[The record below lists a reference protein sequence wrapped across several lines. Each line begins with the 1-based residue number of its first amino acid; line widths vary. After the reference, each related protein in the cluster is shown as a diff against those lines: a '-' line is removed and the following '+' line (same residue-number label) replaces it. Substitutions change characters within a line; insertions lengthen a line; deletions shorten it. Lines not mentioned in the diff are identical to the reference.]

1 MRTKTL
7 IIFLLLLAGLLAGY
21 AAWGRTLAAA
31 AVAGTAPEWLQGLV
45 NAVYPRLA
53 VEKHR
58 FEAAFFLRKADQ
70 VVLRFALVAGLLA
83 TGRYLLGRRP
93 GLWVY
98 GHAFWNRP
106 VPVGRVRVLQI
117 LFYAALLFFSHEWYA
132 ELASRHGAAVFYKP
146 LPLLRPLPAGFP
158 PPPVLALLCGSLWA
172 TCGLAMLGR
181 WAVWS
186 GGLAAG
192 LFVLLQ
198 AWLYS
203 FEKMDHTYALLT
215 YAALPMPWLLAER
228 QRAVREGQPLQAA
241 WPLRLVQ
248 LVIGLVYLQTGL
260 EKLLIGGPAWLHP
273 ETFRN
278 YLYLHQAPLGMWV
291 AGSDGLC
298 VLLPALALGFE
309 LGFVLIVFRPAW
321 AWVFLPA
328 GVLFHAGT
336 YLLLGV
342 GWYFN
347 GWIATYIFFIPWEK
361 LGAYLVGFPGFT
373 QRRKEGTQRAQRK
386 R

>member
-1 MRTKTL
+1 M
-7 IIFLLLLAGLLAGY
+7 ISLLLLAGLVAGY
-21 AAWGRTLAAA
+21 VGWGRTLAGA
-31 AVAGTAPEWLQGLV
+31 AVAGTAPEWFQGLV
-45 NAVYPRLA
+45 NAAYPRLA

-58 FEAAFFLRKADQ
+58 FEPAFFLRKADQ
-70 VVLRFALVAGLLA
+70 VVLRFALVAGLLV

-93 GLWVY
+93 AWWASL
-98 GHAFWNRP
+98 HAFPNRP
-106 VPVGRVRVLQI
+106 VPANRVRVLRI
-117 LFYAALLFFSHEWYA
+117 LFYAALLFFSHEWYFDLSA
-132 ELASRHGAAVFYKP
+132 RYGAAVFYKP
-146 LPLLRPLPAGFP
+146 LPLLRLLHLGFP
-158 PPPVLALLCGSLWA
+158 PPPVLAALCGLLWA
-172 TCGLAMLGR
+172 ACGLAMLNVR
-181 WAVWS
+181 PVAAA
-186 GGLAAG
+186 GLAAG

-215 YAALPMPWLLAER
+215 YAALPMPFLLAER
-228 QRAVREGQPLQAA
+228 QRALREGQLLQAA
-241 WPLRLVQ
+241 WPLRLIQ

-260 EKLLIGGPAWLHP
+260 EKLLIGGPGWLHP

-278 YLYLHQAPLGMWV
+278 YLYLHQAPLGLWV
-291 AGSDGLC
+291 AGSDVLC

-309 LGFVLIVFRPAW
+309 LGFILVVFRPAW

-361 LGAYLVGFPGFT
+361 VGPLYKGFT
-373 QRRKEGTQRAQRK
+373 QRRKERTQRAQRK
-386 R
+386 GSFKG

>member
-1 MRTKTL
+1 LRTNTL
-7 IIFLLLLAGLLAGY
+7 IISLLLLAGLVAGY
-21 AAWGRTLAAA
+21 AGWGRTLAEA
-31 AVAGTAPEWLQGLV
+31 AVAGTAPDWFQALV
-45 NAVYPRLA
+45 NTAYPRLA

-58 FEAAFFLRKADQ
+58 FEATFFLRKADQ
-70 VVLRFALVAGLLA
+70 VVLRFALVAGLLV

-93 GLWVY
+93 ALWVY

-106 VPVGRVRVLQI
+106 VPAGRVRVLRI
-117 LFYAALLFFSHEWYA
+117 LFYATLLFFSHEWYA
-132 ELASRHGAAVFYKP
+132 DLTARYGAAVFYKP
-146 LPLLRPLPAGFP
+146 LPLLRLLPGGFP
-158 PPPVLALLCGSLWA
+158 PPPVLAVLCASLWA
-172 TCGLAMLGR
+172 CCLLAMLGR
-181 WAVWS
+181 WAVWAAT
-186 GGLAAG
+186 GAAG

-198 AWLYS
+198 AWLFS

-228 QRAVREGQPLQAA
+228 LRALREGQPVQAA
-241 WPLRLVQ
+241 WPLRLIQ
-248 LVIGLVYLQTGL
+248 GVIGLVYLQTGL
-260 EKLLIGGPAWLHP
+260 EKLLIGGLGWLHP

-278 YLYLHQAPLGMWV
+278 YLYLHGAPPGLWV
-291 AGSDGLC
+291 AGSDVLC

-309 LGFVLIVFRPAW
+309 LGFILVVFRPAW

-347 GWIATYIFFIPWEK
+347 GWVATYIFFIPWEK
-361 LGAYLVGFPGFT
+361 TGDFLVRGFT
-373 QRRKEGTQRAQRK
+373 QRRKEAQRTQRIR
-386 R
+386 

>member
-1 MRTKTL
+1 M
-7 IIFLLLLAGLLAGY
+7 IFLLLLAGLVAGY
-21 AAWGRTLAAA
+21 AGWGRTLAGA
-31 AVAGTAPEWLQGLV
+31 AVAGTAPEWFQGLV
-45 NAVYPRLA
+45 NAAYPRLA

-70 VVLRFALVAGLLA
+70 VVLRFALVAGLLV

-93 GLWVY
+93 AWWVSL
-98 GHAFWNRP
+98 HAFWNRP
-106 VPVGRVRVLQI
+106 VPVDRVRVLRI

-132 ELASRHGAAVFYKP
+132 DLSARYGAAVFYKP
-146 LPLLRPLPAGFP
+146 LPLLRLLHLGFP
-158 PPPVLALLCGSLWA
+158 PPPVLAVLCGLLWA
-172 TCGLAMLGR
+172 ACGLAMLN
-181 WAVWS
+181 VWPVGAA
-186 GGLAAG
+186 GGAAG

-203 FEKMDHTYALLT
+203 FEKMNHTYALLT
-215 YAALPMPWLLAER
+215 YAALPMPWMLAGW
-228 QRAVREGQPLQAA
+228 QRARREGQPRQAA
-241 WPLRLVQ
+241 WPLRLIQ

-260 EKLLIGGPAWLHP
+260 EKLLIGGAGWLHP

-278 YLYLHQAPLGMWV
+278 YLYLHQAPLGLWV
-291 AGSDGLC
+291 AGSEVLC
-298 VLLPALALGFE
+298 VVLPVLVVGFE
-309 LGFVLIVFRPAW
+309 LGFILVVFRPAW

-361 LGAYLVGFPGFT
+361 LGPYWAGFT
-373 QRRKEGTQRAQRK
+373 QRRTERTQRIK
-386 R
+386 

>member
-7 IIFLLLLAGLLAGY
+7 ILSLLLLAGLVAGY
-21 AAWGRTLAAA
+21 AGWWRTLAEA
-31 AVAGTAPEWLQGLV
+31 AVAGTAPDWFQGLV
-45 NAVYPRLA
+45 NAAYPRLA

-70 VVLRFALVAGLLA
+70 VVLRFALVAGLLV

-93 GLWVY
+93 ALWVY

-106 VPVGRVRVLQI
+106 VPAVRVRVLRI
-117 LFYAALLFFSHEWYA
+117 LFYAALLFFSREWYA
-132 ELASRHGAAVFYKP
+132 DLTARYGAAVFYKP
-146 LPLLRPLPAGFP
+146 LPLLRLLPGGFP
-158 PPPVLALLCGSLWA
+158 PPPVLAALCGLLWG
-172 TCGLAMLGR
+172 CCLLALLGR
-181 WAVWS
+181 RAVWS
-186 GGLAAG
+186 AAGAAG

-198 AWLYS
+198 GWLYS

-228 QRAVREGQPLQAA
+228 QRALGEGQTEQAA
-241 WPLRLVQ
+241 WPLRLIQ

-278 YLYLHQAPLGMWV
+278 YLYLHQAPLGLWV
-291 AGSDGLC
+291 AGSDVLC

-309 LGFVLIVFRPAW
+309 LGFILVVFRPAW
-321 AWVFLPA
+321 AWVFLPT

-347 GWIATYIFFIPWEK
+347 GWVATYIFFIPWEK
-361 LGAYLVGFPGFT
+361 LAPYVTGFT
-373 QRRKEGTQRAQRK
+373 QRRKEAQRTQRK

>member
-1 MRTKTL
+1 LRTKTL
-7 IIFLLLLAGLLAGY
+7 ILFLLLLAGLVAGY
-21 AAWGRTLAAA
+21 VGWGRTLAAA
-31 AVAGTAPEWLQGLV
+31 AVAGTAPEWLQELV

-70 VVLRFALVAGLLA
+70 VVLRFALVAGLLV
-83 TGRYLLGRRP
+83 TGRYLLGQRP
-93 GLWVY
+93 ALWVSL
-98 GHAFWNRP
+98 HAFWNRP
-106 VPVGRVRVLQI
+106 VPAGRVRVLRV
-117 LFYAALLFFSHEWYA
+117 LCYAALLFFSHEWYA
-132 ELASRHGAAVFYKP
+132 ELASRYGAAVFYKP
-146 LPLLRPLPAGFP
+146 LPLLRLLPAGFP
-158 PPPVLALLCGSLWA
+158 PPPVLALLCGSLWVA
-172 TCGLAMLGR
+172 CGLAMLGR

-186 GGLAAG
+186 AGAAAG

-215 YAALPMPWLLAER
+215 YAALPMPWMLAER
-228 QRAVREGQPLQAA
+228 QRAVREGQPLQAG
-241 WPLRLVQ
+241 WPLRLIQ

-278 YLYLHQAPLGMWV
+278 YIYLHQAPLGMWA
-291 AGSDGLC
+291 AGSDVLC
-298 VLLPALALGFE
+298 VLLPALALAFE
-309 LGFVLIVFRPAW
+309 LGFILVVFRPAW

-347 GWIATYIFFIPWEK
+347 GWIATYIFFIPWER
-361 LGAYLVGFPGFT
+361 LGASLVGFTDFT
-373 QRRKEGTQRAQRK
+373 QRRKEGTQRAQREE
-386 R
+386 